1 MSKLQFPAFD
11 PDDSTLPAI
20 AARIDISEN
29 EIETPV
35 HRHRKGQL
43 VLALR
48 GGVVCDVPGARW
60 MVPPTSGVWI
70 PGGMLHSN
78 RATTNAQ
85 ICFLFVEPAAAQLPD
100 RCCTLSISPMIRE
113 MILQLAVMPG
123 DYCADSHC
131 GRLARVLLDELI
143 DRPVENL
150 SLPISR
156 HPKLRLIADTL
167 TNSPSDRTTL
177 SGWAARLAMSER
189 SLSRLIDRETGLT
202 FGRWRQQLHILVA
215 LRELSGG
222 SSVQRVAS
230 TLGYDS
236 TTAFITMFKK
246 VLGKSPGKY
255 FQDRLEPHSS
265 TRHPSPEKQ
274 KRSLELQL
282 VRSAR

>member
-100 RCCTLSISPMIRE
+100 RCCTLSIS
-113 MILQLAVMPG
+113 
-123 DYCADSHC
+123 
-131 GRLARVLLDELI
+131 
-143 DRPVENL
+143 
-150 SLPISR
+150 
-156 HPKLRLIADTL
+156 DT
-167 TNSPSDRTTL
+167 
-177 SGWAARLAMSER
+177 
-189 SLSRLIDRETGLT
+189 
-202 FGRWRQQLHILVA
+202 
-215 LRELSGG
+215 
-222 SSVQRVAS
+222 
-230 TLGYDS
+230 
-236 TTAFITMFKK
+236 
-246 VLGKSPGKY
+246 
-255 FQDRLEPHSS
+255 
-265 TRHPSPEKQ
+265 
-274 KRSLELQL
+274 
-282 VRSAR
+282 